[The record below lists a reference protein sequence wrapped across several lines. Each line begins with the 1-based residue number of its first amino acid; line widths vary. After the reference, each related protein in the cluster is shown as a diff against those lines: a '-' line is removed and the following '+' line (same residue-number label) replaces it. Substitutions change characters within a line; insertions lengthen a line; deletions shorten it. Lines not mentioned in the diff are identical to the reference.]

1 MSVHAPP
8 RTVVG
13 KVAAILSTF
22 QYGGQH
28 SVTEIARL
36 AGLPVSTAHRIV
48 WELAAFHI
56 LQRTEDGRFQIG
68 LTLDRLR
75 GNICT
80 DVRMHDRAAHVLT
93 NLSGATGRRARF
105 GVLRD
110 GRVAYVEK
118 LPGSKPATRF
128 CASAT
133 LPAHATALGKALLAF
148 ASRGTVAAVA
158 QNLVVYSARTLDT
171 PERLHRAL
179 RLVRTSRQAVAC
191 GELVEGEVAV
201 ATPVFGPGG
210 AVVAA
215 LELEVCN
222 LGTELKLSWAVL
234 TVAAEGLARE
244 LSADSFPALDARR
257 PIAQKNGMAVIEPV
271 PLRVR
276 SHYPITPRTQRRKYK
291 CVIQAT
297 SASKSAR

>member
-36 AGLPVSTAHRIV
+36 AGLPISTAHRIA

-56 LQRTEDGRFQIG
+56 LHRTDDGQFQIG

-75 GNICT
+75 ANICT
-80 DVRMHDRAAHVLT
+80 DARLHDRAAHVLT
-93 NLSGATGRRARF
+93 NLSSVTGRRARF

-118 LPGSKPATRF
+118 LPGSEPATKF

-148 ASRGTVAAVA
+148 APRGTVAVVA
-158 QNLVVYSARTLDT
+158 QNLTSYSARTLDT

-179 RLVRTSRQAVAC
+179 RLVRISRQAVAC
-191 GELVEGEVAV
+191 GELVEGEVSV

-215 LELEVCN
+215 LELEVCE
-222 LGTELKLSWAVL
+222 LRTELELSWAVL
-234 TVAAEGLARE
+234 AVAADGLSRE
-244 LSADSFPALDARR
+244 LSADSFPALDAHH
-257 PIAQKNGMAVIEPV
+257 PIGQENGVAVTDPV
-271 PLRVR
+271 PFRVR
-276 SHYPITPRTQRRKYK
+276 ANSR
-291 CVIQAT
+291 
-297 SASKSAR
+297 